1 MNCDNTGLITS
12 IPGCPTVTISSQ
24 LLNHLFIRAL
34 RPGAVLTCNWKWIAT
49 KVGYEHKGLSIKCL
63 LDKNNHTFQT
73 NLIESPLV
81 YSKRVIKKI
90 SVTGGSL
97 SLIEICFECS

>member
-1 MNCDNTGLITS
+1 MNCDDTGLITS

-49 KVGYEHKGLSIKCL
+49 KVGYEHKGLSISVYWTRITTHFK
-63 LDKNNHTFQT
+63 
-73 NLIESPLV
+73 LI
-81 YSKRVIKKI
+81 
-90 SVTGGSL
+90 
-97 SLIEICFECS
+97 